1 MKTKLY
7 NGTTRNI
14 GSNQVAVD
22 PQKFKAILKRRGLTQ
37 KEVNRK
43 IGYAS
48 NAIASAL
55 NAGAFVGPVV
65 SGLRT
70 YFAIEPEEYQYVP
83 PKEEPKEEPK
93 PVEEQPEANTV
104 TVEDSALYATMKK
117 AIMDAM
123 ADTTGFYGKW
133 LHNIMK
139 QAMQEALKG

>member
-1 MKTKLY
+1 METKLY
-7 NGTTRNI
+7 NGTNRKIPKT
-14 GSNQVAVD
+14 SVAVD
-22 PQKFKAILKRRGLTQ
+22 PEKFKALIKKRGLSLS
-37 KEVNRK
+37 EMSRDL
-43 IGYAS
+43 GYAD
-48 NAIASAL
+48 N
-55 NAGAFVGPVV
+55 GVV
-65 SGLRT
+65 SAVRYGVFSGQLVVGLRAV
-70 YFAIEPEEYQYVP
+70 YNIEPEKYQYIP

-93 PVEEQPEANTV
+93 PVAEQPEANTV